1 MLTLF
6 ALISTATVRKP
17 LRISGCLFHTLVPQG
32 QSVTNPL
39 IALDM
44 KLLETL
50 HALFPMSKGAFLAC
64 TAIAAGGYVQTTAI
78 NDTLK
83 EVVTLQRETNEQI
96 HQLDLRM
103 TVVETKLEVRGVQV
117 QHPDSIYS
125 NPREISF

>member
-1 MLTLF
+1 
-6 ALISTATVRKP
+6 
-17 LRISGCLFHTLVPQG
+17 
-32 QSVTNPL
+32 
-39 IALDM
+39 M

-64 TAIAAGGYVQTTAI
+64 TAIVAGGYVQTTAI

-83 EVVTLQRETNEQI
+83 EVVTLQRETNDQI

-103 TVVETKLEVRGVQV
+103 TVVETKLESRGARV
-117 QHPDSIYS
+117 QHPDSVYS